1 MFDRFSDNSKKVMAL
16 ARAASA
22 ELRAGIVDVEH
33 VFLGL
38 LQQTEGSAARLLR
51 HFGIEPTLLRAEL
64 LQHLSLGSAEPTAQP
79 PFTPETKVVLEFTV
93 EEAQRLGVRHIGTE
107 HLLLAIVRE
116 GESLPARIL
125 RTAGITIEALRATA
139 IAWQP
144 ASMRQHRRLL
154 LISNSTMHG
163 GGYLEHCAE
172 LLGEFLGKKK
182 TVLFVP
188 FALADHDAYAAK
200 ARVAFVKMGHDLKS
214 VHASPDMRKAV
225 LDTDAVF
232 IGGGNTFRLLRAL
245 YHYRL
250 MDVIVER
257 AFAGTPYIGS
267 SAGTN
272 VATPSIRTT
281 NDMPIVQPPSFAA
294 LHLVPFQI
302 NPHYLDPDPASKHMG
317 ETREERLR
325 QFHEENE
332 TPVLGLREGCMVLVE
347 GDEASLRGTTNARL
361 FRREAPP
368 QELAPAADLSFLM

>member
-1 MFDRFSDNSKKVMAL
+1 MFDRFSDNSKKAMAL
-16 ARAASA
+16 ARAAA
-22 ELRAGIVDVEH
+22 VELRAGIVDVEH

-38 LQQTEGSAARLLR
+38 LQQTEGSAARLLQ

-64 LQHLSLGSAEPTAQP
+64 LQHLSMGTADAAAQL

-125 RTAGITIEALRATA
+125 RTAGISIEALRATA

-188 FALADHDAYAAK
+188 YALADHDGYAAK
-200 ARVAFVKMGHDLKS
+200 ARTAFVQMGHDLKS
-214 VHASPDMRKAV
+214 VHDNPDARKAV
-225 LDTDAVF
+225 LDADAVF

-245 YHYRL
+245 YHFRL

-347 GDEASLRGTTNARL
+347 GDQASLRGTTAARL
-361 FRREAPP
+361 FRRDAPP
-368 QELAPAADLSFLM
+368 QELAVGADLSFLM